1 MEQVR
6 EDVASRRLIHRACDY
21 DARGMRAIIIQ
32 HEDHEG
38 AGWLGPA
45 LEQVG
50 FSLVPRFRRVE
61 PADAE
66 AELVVAMGGSMSA
79 FDPHG
84 WLDDEV
90 SLLATRL
97 ERRAPCLGVCLGAQL
112 LARAAGATVF
122 RGERPE
128 IGAAPIRWTKAG
140 MADAVTGSDAST
152 LVVAHWHQDTFTSVP
167 GATLLASSDRY
178 KQQAFRLRGSY
189 GFQFHLELS
198 TAEFENWLAAGCG
211 ELAPGRLDITA
222 VRETAQ
228 LAASETSRRKLVAC
242 VASHFARTVRVPLD

>member
-1 MEQVR
+1 MGPR
-6 EDVASRRLIHRACDY
+6 
-21 DARGMRAIIIQ
+21 MRAIVIQ
-32 HEDHEG
+32 HEEHEG

-45 LEQVG
+45 LEQEG

-61 PADAE
+61 PADVE
-66 AELVVAMGGSMSA
+66 AELVVVMGGSMSA
-79 FDPHG
+79 FDSHA

-90 SLLATRL
+90 SLLALRL
-97 ERRAPCLGVCLGAQL
+97 ERGAPCLGVCLGAQL

-140 MADAVTGSDAST
+140 MADAVTGNGAST
-152 LVVAHWHQDTFTSVP
+152 LVVAHWHQDTFTPVP

-178 KQQAFRLRGSY
+178 EQQAFRLRGSY

-198 TAEFENWLAAGCG
+198 TAEFEQWLAAGCG
-211 ELAPGRLDITA
+211 DLAAGSFDTA
-222 VRETAQ
+222 AALETASR
-228 LAASETSRRKLVAC
+228 LAASETSRRELVARI
-242 VASHFARTVRVPLD
+242 ALHFRDRAAG

>member
-1 MEQVR
+1 
-6 EDVASRRLIHRACDY
+6 
-21 DARGMRAIIIQ
+21 MRAIIVQ
-32 HEDHEG
+32 HEEHEG

-45 LEQVG
+45 LEGVG

-61 PADAE
+61 RADADAE
-66 AELVVAMGGSMSA
+66 LIVVMGGSMSA
-79 FDPHG
+79 YDPLA

-97 ERRAPCLGVCLGAQL
+97 ERGAPCLGVCLGAQL

-128 IGAAPIRWTKAG
+128 IGAAPIRWTNAG
-140 MADAVTGSDAST
+140 MADAVTGNGAST
-152 LVVAHWHQDTFTSVP
+152 LVVAHWHQDTFTPVP

-178 KQQAFRLRGSY
+178 EQQAFRLHGSY

-198 TAEFENWLAAGCG
+198 TTEFENWLAAGCG
-211 ELAPGRLDITA
+211 ELPGGLDIPA
-222 VRETAQ
+222 VRETASQ
-228 LAASETSRRKLVAC
+228 LAASEPSRRELVAS
-242 VASHFARTVRVPLD
+242 VAAHFASAVRAHRGPTG

>member
-1 MEQVR
+1 
-6 EDVASRRLIHRACDY
+6 
-21 DARGMRAIIIQ
+21 MRAIIVQ
-32 HEDHEG
+32 HEEHEG

-45 LEQVG
+45 LEHVG

-66 AELVVAMGGSMSA
+66 ADLVVVMGGSMSA
-79 FDPHG
+79 FDSHR
-84 WLDDEV
+84 WLDDEA
-90 SLLATRL
+90 SLLALRL

-152 LVVAHWHQDTFTSVP
+152 LVVALWHQDTFTPVP

-178 KQQAFRLRGSY
+178 EQQAFRLHNSY

-198 TAEFENWLAAGCG
+198 TAEFEQWLAAGCG
-211 ELAPGRLDITA
+211 KLAAGSPDSTA
-222 VRETAQ
+222 ALGTASR
-228 LAASETSRRKLVAC
+228 LAASEASRRALVTRIAL
-242 VASHFARTVRVPLD
+242 HFARVVRGHRPVA